1 MTDIIEE
8 LKRRGLIEQ
17 QTDEQGLKAL
27 LAEKTGVP
35 LYIGFDP
42 TATSLHVGSLLPIV
56 VMAHFQKNGHKPIVV
71 LGGAT
76 GMIGDPSFKSNER
89 VLLTEQ
95 RIEENLK
102 GIQAQFSRFIEF
114 GASENAA
121 IMVNNY
127 DWTSP
132 ISYIE
137 WLRDVGKMFSVNV
150 MISKESVRRRLEER
164 DQGISYTEFSYMMLQ
179 AYDFLHLYRTYGCAI
194 QGGGKDQ
201 WGNITAGIELVR
213 KSEGATV
220 YGLTFPLVTTASGE
234 KFGKS
239 EGNAVWLDADKTSP
253 YQFYQFWIQT
263 EDSQVAQYL
272 KFFTF
277 LPLEKID
284 EIMAEHEESPHLR
297 QAQKTLAE
305 EVTRWV
311 HGEDALQKA
320 LTASQVLFGQAITG
334 LSDQDLGHIF
344 ADVPSTELATSQLGD
359 INLLQLLRETGVAQ
373 SNGDAKRAVQSGGV
387 YLNNE
392 KVSDPQMLIDAS
404 SLASESTLIIRKGKK
419 NYHLV
424 RFIEA

>member
-8 LKRRGLIEQ
+8 LKQRGLIEQ
-17 QTDEQGLKAL
+17 QTDEEGLKAL
-27 LAEKTGVP
+27 LAEKSGVP

-56 VMAHFQKNGHKPIVV
+56 VMAHFQKHGHKPIVV

-114 GASENAA
+114 GANESAA

-150 MISKESVRRRLEER
+150 MMSKESVRRRLEER

-201 WGNITAGIELVR
+201 WGNITAGIDLVR

-277 LPLEKID
+277 LPLEKIN
-284 EIMAEHEESPHLR
+284 EVMAAHEEAPHLR

-320 LTASQVLFGQAITG
+320 LAASQVLFGQAITG
-334 LSDQDLGHIF
+334 LSDQDLGDIF
-344 ADVPSTELATSQLGD
+344 ADVPSTELPKSQLGEL
-359 INLLQLLRETGVAQ
+359 NLLKLLRETGVAQ
-373 SNGDAKRAVQSGGV
+373 SNGDARRAVQSGGV

-392 KVSDPQMLIDAS
+392 KVSDPQMPIDVS
-404 SLASESTLIIRKGKK
+404 TLASESTLIIRKGKK

-424 RFIEA
+424 RFVEA